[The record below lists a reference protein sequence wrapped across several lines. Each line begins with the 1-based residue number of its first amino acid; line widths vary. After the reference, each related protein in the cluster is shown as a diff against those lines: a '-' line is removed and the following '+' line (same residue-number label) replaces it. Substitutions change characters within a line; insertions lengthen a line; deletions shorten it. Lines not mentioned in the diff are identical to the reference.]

1 MVDTLAALVSNTES
15 TPIVEGEKFGANVAP
30 YPCFSAEF
38 FKDLSKDPFED
49 LSKDLFEDLDILAR
63 QKICGRTVLME
74 MAIGHHQEG
83 RHCFFHRVRAALRA
97 SNSLHRYRRTPAYE
111 RSNHPHPPLPW
122 RFFFGKNKDSREFKT
137 NRECL
142 SIPIRFVLKSHRLV
156 VFYRS

>member
-74 MAIGHHQEG
+74 MALGHRQEG

-97 SNSLHRYRRTPAYE
+97 SNSLHCYHRTPAYE

-122 RFFFGKNKDSREFKT
+122 RFLAKQ
-137 NRECL
+137 
-142 SIPIRFVLKSHRLV
+142 RLQGV
-156 VFYRS
+156 

>member
-111 RSNHPHPPLPW
+111 RSNHPYQVNNLTLCNIIILLLLGTLRRYPD
-122 RFFFGKNKDSREFKT
+122 FE
-137 NRECL
+137 
-142 SIPIRFVLKSHRLV
+142 
-156 VFYRS
+156 RSP